1 MKYKVELIIDVSD
14 RQLQDGH
21 IYDWNW
27 NDVIGLGEDAEVLSS
42 LATEIKEDE
51 KNRRFFSEA

>member
-1 MKYKVELIIDVSD
+1 MKFKVELIIDVSD

-27 NDVIGLGEDAEVLSS
+27 NDVIGLDEDGIVLDSRCEEV
-42 LATEIKEDE
+42 EEDD
-51 KNRRFFSEA
+51 RD

>member
-1 MKYKVELIIDVSD
+1 MKYKVELIVDVSE

-27 NDVIGLGEDAEVLSS
+27 NDVIGLDEDVIVLDSQVK
-42 LATEIKEDE
+42 EIKDE
-51 KNRRFFSEA
+51 V

>member
-1 MKYKVELIIDVSD
+1 MKFKVELIIDVSD

-27 NDVIGLGEDAEVLSS
+27 NDVIGLDEDGIVLDSRCEEV
-42 LATEIKEDE
+42 KEDNE
-51 KNRRFFSEA
+51 EEDDRD

>member
-1 MKYKVELIIDVSD
+1 MKYKVELIVDVSE

-27 NDVIGLGEDAEVLSS
+27 NDVIGLDEDAEVLSS

-51 KNRRFFSEA
+51 